1 MMDGR
6 VMVMDFNKKRP
17 IGQGAVFVG
26 QVKARSNAFS
36 PHVYWWRPGHAMSIL
51 EDMRLGAPIG
61 KTHGSKTLI
70 H

>member
-36 PHVYWWRPGHAMSIL
+36 PYVHNTCTGVADEISKFNHNGHT
-51 EDMRLGAPIG
+51 DMKQHANQHR
-61 KTHGSKTLI
+61 
-70 H
+70 

>member
-36 PHVYWWRPGHAMSIL
+36 PCDQNNA
-51 EDMRLGAPIG
+51 
-61 KTHGSKTLI
+61 
-70 H
+70 